1 MGIAR
6 GAAQKR
12 IAAATIGAA
21 LAALLSAC
29 GTAEE
34 ASRFV
39 VSPGKYEIYT
49 CQQIADQMQKTQSEV
64 ARLEGLL
71 ARASQGQGGQVIGE
85 IAYGPDYL
93 ANTRRPARATQIRGG
108 KELRQCAG
116 RAASPRQRHQ
126 HSLIV

>member
-93 ANTRRPARATQIRGG
+93 ANTGDLRELRRSAAAKNCANVPGAPQARASDTSIR
-108 KELRQCAG
+108 
-116 RAASPRQRHQ
+116 
-126 HSLIV
+126 

>member
-64 ARLEGLL
+64 ARLERLL
-71 ARASQGQGGQVIGE
+71 ARAP
-85 IAYGPDYL
+85 ADLHGPL
-93 ANTRRPARATQIRGG
+93 V
-108 KELRQCAG
+108 AG
-116 RAASPRQRHQ
+116 
-126 HSLIV
+126 

>member
-71 ARASQGQGGQVIGE
+71 ARAGQGQGGQVIGE

-93 ANTRRPARATQIRGG
+93 ANTGDLRELRRSAAAKNCANVPGAPQARASDTSIR
-108 KELRQCAG
+108 
-116 RAASPRQRHQ
+116 
-126 HSLIV
+126 